1 MTKTKGKKKKKNKLG
16 FTKKQLSI
24 LLNYCVAT
32 RGEPKITYKSVHKN
46 YTTYSRRKS
55 TTDLI
60 KKAYEKEVVTG
71 PFLYV
76 DTGIH
81 VSFMD
86 DVDNPME
93 LLEKYEKDDNTT
105 LAYALHGDWNFI
117 RFERGAST
125 LQYSDSIIPNSYP
138 NSGYHIEDLTFD
150 KKGQLPR
157 DPYPHGWLDEHWGVY
172 NCMRAPREVT
182 YREVGKKIGLSW
194 ETVKKYY
201 KDILGQC
208 KILNCFFPLGI
219 DGYGHQLVTFET
231 DYEIGVLDALKKLN
245 RTTFI
250 YKANGIIILCLYLI
264 PAPFNFNVS
273 TNRFKELEE
282 NGYIRDLH
290 VCTPRR
296 WIQNL

>member
-1 MTKTKGKKKKKNKLG
+1 MTKMKGKKKKKNKLG

-93 LLEKYEKDDNTT
+93 LLEKYEKVILLSLMHCTGIGI
-105 LAYALHGDWNFI
+105 LSALNVERVLCNIQI
-117 RFERGAST
+117 R
-125 LQYSDSIIPNSYP
+125 
-138 NSGYHIEDLTFD
+138 
-150 KKGQLPR
+150 
-157 DPYPHGWLDEHWGVY
+157 
-172 NCMRAPREVT
+172 
-182 YREVGKKIGLSW
+182 
-194 ETVKKYY
+194 
-201 KDILGQC
+201 
-208 KILNCFFPLGI
+208 
-219 DGYGHQLVTFET
+219 
-231 DYEIGVLDALKKLN
+231 
-245 RTTFI
+245 
-250 YKANGIIILCLYLI
+250 
-264 PAPFNFNVS
+264 
-273 TNRFKELEE
+273 
-282 NGYIRDLH
+282 
-290 VCTPRR
+290 
-296 WIQNL
+296 